1 MSARSRI
8 GIGIGMC
15 AMVSLLGSNVVFAEA
30 PAAAPTGTVQE
41 RLTELEKKTDAPGL
55 WKTLGFQIRGGVS
68 ATYARNF
75 HNPVTN
81 LNQLH
86 TETAETNTFSPRL
99 AQVIVERV
107 PVAEGS
113 AMDRVGFRARINFGA
128 DARVSRA
135 RTNYLPSQDN
145 TELDVQ
151 ELYAQ
156 YILPI
161 GSGLTIGFGKFNTML
176 GNETFTS
183 WENPNLTRTFN
194 YNLAQAF
201 TNTGLRLTY
210 QVIPM
215 VGLLFG
221 VYNGWDNTQDNNQSV
236 LLEGALTLTN
246 FDGRLTNYFYTSW
259 GPEQSNGRG
268 GAGVNGAAGGISF
281 PGGTQLCGP
290 GLIGTPG
297 CDPSAKRFELDYI
310 GTAKV
315 TDKDTI
321 ILELHYGNESN
332 ASASRALAG
341 QSPNA
346 RWNAAVLYL
355 NHDFND
361 QWSLRIRP
369 ELFEDAGG
377 ARTCSGGVS
386 FNAGNNTCS
395 KAVPAGTAQTLW
407 EVTNTLEY
415 RVTPA
420 LITRTEFRYDK
431 SNKNVFLDGARPSN
445 NQETLFF
452 NVVYLF

>member
-1 MSARSRI
+1 MISVRNRI

-15 AMVSLLGSNVVFAEA
+15 ALVSLLGSNTVFAQSPTPSTTERV
-30 PAAAPTGTVQE
+30 AA
-41 RLTELEKKTDAPGL
+41 LETKTDAPGL
-55 WKTLGFQIRGGVS
+55 WKTLGFQIKGGVS

-75 HNPVTN
+75 NNPNTN
-81 LNQLH
+81 LSQLH

-99 AQVIVERV
+99 AQIMVDR
-107 PVAEGS
+107 PAAAGS
-113 AMDRVGFRARINFGA
+113 ATDRMGFRARLNFGA

-135 RTNYLPSQDN
+135 RTNYLPGTDN
-145 TELDVQ
+145 NELDVQ
-151 ELYAQ
+151 EMYAE
-156 YILPI
+156 YITPI
-161 GSGLTIGFGKFNTML
+161 GNGLKVGFGKFNTML

-210 QVIPM
+210 VWSPM
-215 VGLLFG
+215 VTTLFG
-221 VYNGWDNTQDNNQSV
+221 VYNGWDNIQDNNQSV
-236 LLEGALTLTN
+236 LLEGVLTLTN
-246 FDGRLTNYFYTSW
+246 FDGRLTNVFYSSW

-268 GAGVNGAAGGISF
+268 GII
-281 PGGTQLCGP
+281 C
-290 GLIGTPG
+290 TPFTLG
-297 CDPSAKRFELDYI
+297 CDPSAKRLELDYI
-310 GTAKV
+310 MTAKV
-315 TDKDTI
+315 SDMDTI
-321 ILELHYGNESN
+321 ILEAHYGNESN
-332 ASASRALAG
+332 ASASRAAAG

-346 RWNAAVLYL
+346 RWNALILYV

-377 ARTCSGGVS
+377 ARTCSGAVL
-386 FNAGNNTCS
+386 FNAGNNTCAPS
-395 KAVPAGTAQTLW
+395 FVPGTAQTLW

-431 SNKNVFLDGARPSN
+431 SNKNVFLDGARASN

-452 NVVYLF
+452 NVVYLY

>member
-1 MSARSRI
+1 
-8 GIGIGMC
+8 MC
-15 AMVSLLGSNVVFAEA
+15 ALVSLLGSNVLFAADA
-30 PAAAPTGTVQE
+30 PAAAAPTGTVQE
-41 RLTELEKKTDAPGL
+41 RLTALEAKTDAPGL

-75 HNPVTN
+75 HNPETN

-107 PVAEGS
+107 PSAEGS
-113 AMDRVGFRARINFGA
+113 AATDRVGFRARLNFGA

-135 RTNYLPSQDN
+135 RTNYLPGQDN

-156 YILPI
+156 YIAPI

-176 GNETFTS
+176 GYETFTS

-201 TNTGLRLTY
+201 TNTGVRLTY
-210 QVIPM
+210 QVNPM

-221 VYNGWDNTQDNNQSV
+221 VYNGWDNPQDNNQSV
-236 LLEGALTLTN
+236 LLEGAVTLTN

-268 GAGVNGAAGGISF
+268 GAGVNGALGGTSF
-281 PGGTQLCGP
+281 PGNTQFCGP
-290 GLIGTPG
+290 GFKGTPG
-297 CDPSAKRFELDYI
+297 CDPSAKRFVLDYI
-310 GTAKV
+310 MTGKV

-321 ILELHYGNESN
+321 ILEIHYGNESN
-332 ASASRALAG
+332 ASFSRAAAG

-346 RWNAAVLYL
+346 RWNAAILYL
-355 NHDFND
+355 NHDFDD
-361 QWSLRIRP
+361 QWSLRLRN
-369 ELFEDAGG
+369 EFFEDAGG
-377 ARTCSGGVS
+377 ARTCTGGVN
-386 FNAGNNTCS
+386 FNAGNNSCGPTF
-395 KAVPAGTAQTLW
+395 VLGTPQGLYSS
-407 EVTNTLEY
+407 TNTLEY
-415 RVTPA
+415 RVTPQ

-431 SNKNVFLDGARPSN
+431 SNKSPFLDGSRPSN

>member
-1 MSARSRI
+1 MKSVHNLI
-8 GIGIGMC
+8 GLGMC
-15 AMVSLLGSNVVFAEA
+15 AAVSLLGSNAVFAADA

-41 RLTELEKKTDAPGL
+41 RLTALEEKSDAPGL

-75 HNPVTN
+75 NNPNTN
-81 LNQLH
+81 LSQLH

-107 PVAEGS
+107 PTAGS
-113 AMDRVGFRARINFGA
+113 ATDRAGFRARLNFGK
-128 DARVSRA
+128 DAQVSQA
-135 RTNYLPSQDN
+135 RTNNLPGTDN
-145 TELDVQ
+145 KEIDVQ

-156 YILPI
+156 YIVPI

-183 WENPNLTRTFN
+183 WENPNLSRTFN

-210 QVIPM
+210 QVNPM
-215 VGLLFG
+215 VGLLAG
-221 VYNGWDNTQDNNQSV
+221 VYNGWDNIQDNNQSV

-268 GAGVNGAAGGISF
+268 GAANAPLA
-281 PGGTQLCGP
+281 P
-290 GLIGTPG
+290 GLAQGGVCAPQGFTG
-297 CDPSAKRFELDYI
+297 CDPSAKRLELDYI

-321 ILELHYGNESN
+321 ILEIHYGNESN
-332 ASASRALAG
+332 ASVTRLNAV

-346 RWNAAVLYL
+346 RWDAAVLYL

-361 QWSLRIRP
+361 QWSLRLRN

-377 ARTCSGGVS
+377 ARTCSGAVT
-386 FNAGNNTCS
+386 FNGGNNTC
-395 KAVPAGTAQTLW
+395 APGVAGTPQTLFSS
-407 EVTNTLEY
+407 TNTLEY

-431 SNKNVFLDGARPSN
+431 SNKNVFLQGSQAVN
-445 NQETLFF
+445 NQPTLYF